1 MVLGRSLAR
10 AHFTAFLIKKI
21 LQKLI
26 QYFVRSIPYFRFRFY
41 DPFQR
46 QDIFMDSQWSLNT
59 SEEEKED
66 ALFWLVR

>member
-1 MVLGRSLAR
+1 MVLGRSLAW

-46 QDIFMDSQWSLNT
+46 QDIFMDSQ
-59 SEEEKED
+59 
-66 ALFWLVR
+66 